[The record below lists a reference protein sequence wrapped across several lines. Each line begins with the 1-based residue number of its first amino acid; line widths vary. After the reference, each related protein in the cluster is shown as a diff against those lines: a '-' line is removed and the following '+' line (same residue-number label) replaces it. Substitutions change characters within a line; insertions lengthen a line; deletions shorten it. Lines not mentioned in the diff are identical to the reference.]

1 MDGIALALSIAAW
14 CLARDRPAKS
24 AWLMRTLIHL
34 SDLHFG
40 RVDPVIIDPLLAFI
54 SLTKPDLVA
63 VSGDLTQRA
72 RSEQFREAR
81 KFLDAIPFPKI
92 VVPGNHDVPL
102 HNVFA
107 RLFRM
112 LDRFRR
118 YICEDLEPFYLDD
131 EIAVAGVNT
140 TRALTGKNGRI
151 SRRQL
156 EKLRDRFAPLLPA
169 LTRIV
174 VTHHPFDL
182 PPGVKG
188 DRVVLRARLAM
199 KVMAEIRIDMLLA
212 GHFHRAGTTQTT
224 ARYKINNY
232 CALIVASGTTTSTRG
247 RGQPNSFNVIQIE
260 RPRVKISQYH
270 WRPERGA
277 FDLLSMEEFVRTE
290 NGWAPE

>member
-1 MDGIALALSIAAW
+1 
-14 CLARDRPAKS
+14 
-24 AWLMRTLIHL
+24 MRTLIHV

-40 RVDPVIIDPLLAFI
+40 RIDPALIPPLLQSI
-54 SLTKPDLVA
+54 CSVRPDLVV

-72 RSEQFREAR
+72 RTREFVAAR
-81 KFLDAIPFPKI
+81 KFLDAIPFPQI

-118 YICEDLEPFYLDD
+118 YIAENLEPWYVDD

-151 SRRQL
+151 SRSQVKQL
-156 EKLRDRFAPLLPA
+156 RRRFAAVSPGHIK
-169 LTRIV
+169 IV

-188 DRVVLRARLAM
+188 ERVILRSRLAM
-199 KVMAEIRIDMLLA
+199 QALSEIGVDILLA
-212 GHFHRAGTTQTT
+212 GHFHVAGTIQATT
-224 ARYKINNY
+224 RYKIDHY
-232 CALIVASGTTTSTRG
+232 AALIVSAGTTTSTRG
-247 RGQPNSFNVIQIE
+247 RGQSNSFNVNRIE
-260 RPRVKISQYH
+260 HDNVAVTQYH
-270 WRPERGA
+270 WHPATTA
-277 FDLLSMEEFVRTE
+277 FQLFSTEQFVRSGKSWTRT
-290 NGWAPE
+290 

>member
-1 MDGIALALSIAAW
+1 
-14 CLARDRPAKS
+14 
-24 AWLMRTLIHL
+24 MRTLIHL

-40 RVDPVIIDPLLAFI
+40 QANPALVAPLLDFI
-54 SLTKPDLVA
+54 RLTKPDLVA
-63 VSGDLTQRA
+63 ISGDLTQRA
-72 RSEQFREAR
+72 RTEQFLEAR

-102 HNVFA
+102 HNIFA

-118 YICEDLEPFYLDD
+118 YICEDLEPFYVDN

-151 SRRQL
+151 NRRQL
-156 EKLRDRFAPLLPA
+156 ENLRVRFATVPA
-169 LTRIV
+169 THVKIV

-182 PPGVKG
+182 PPGIEG

-199 KVMAEIRIDMLLA
+199 KILAQIPVDMLLA
-212 GHFHRAGTTQTT
+212 GHFHVAGTTHAT
-224 ARYKINNY
+224 ARYKIDNY
-232 CALIVASGTTTSTRG
+232 SALIVASGTTISTRG

-260 RPRVKISQYH
+260 SPNVTITQYQ
-270 WRPERGA
+270 WRSERGA
-277 FDLLSMEEFVRTE
+277 FDLFSTERFVRSG
-290 NGWAPE
+290 NGWMRT